1 MMYSS
6 FSSFQVFKTIYLK
19 YTLKRYLDTHKRMPT
34 YIHTWE
40 KLQKRKEYVMSDI
53 DIEQSW
59 TKFMENVKLQKHP
72 KRDIDLNSHLKFMIY
87 FSETNWVRLD
97 HMICYNENNR
107 ILHILCFANFD
118 LIQYENSKVFKTLIS
133 WIKYL

>member
-72 KRDIDLNSHLKFMIY
+72 KKDIDLNSHLKFMIY
-87 FSETNWVRLD
+87 LSEQNIWVRLD
-97 HMICYNENNR
+97 LMIYIIENNWTLHFLS
-107 ILHILCFANFD
+107 ILIPIY
-118 LIQYENSKVFKTLIS
+118 LIIS
-133 WIKYL
+133 LKIYHSYFRSSFS